1 MNLTDMKLDRNNP
14 PRSGTLATTSFPRY
28 EVFSILDIP
37 VYLIEN
43 HNQPYVGI
51 VMYFRTGATND
62 DASTQG
68 LSSIVAEMMTK
79 GTITRTAP
87 EIADAIDFMGGSLGA
102 SAGWDA
108 TTVSLSLL
116 KKHVERG
123 LDLFTDIIRNAV
135 YAEDEL
141 ERAKMQRL
149 ASIQHA
155 KSDAGYLAD
164 TLFTKVH
171 FSGHPYSL
179 EALGTN
185 RSIADMK
192 VEMLRSR
199 YKKAITR
206 GDAFLVVSGDITPEE
221 FTELIS
227 TRLSGWNGS
236 ASSEQISDH
245 ISLPSTQRIVLI
257 HKEDAVQ
264 SAIRLGHAGIH
275 RGHPDFIPIT
285 VMNVILGGFFNSR
298 INQNLRERNG
308 FTYGARS
315 YFDARKQTGAFVVST
330 EVRTEVTR
338 RAVEEIL
345 FEMKRLQEDGI
356 TDDEL
361 TMVKNYI
368 VGSFPL
374 SLETPQQM
382 LGRLATL
389 PLFELSSDY
398 YDRYM
403 ESVRSLTKEGINEAA
418 KDYLQPQSALI
429 AISGNTDEL
438 TNSFS
443 DMGNLTQYNTNFE
456 IQH

>member
-1 MNLTDMKLDRNNP
+1 MKLDRSTP
-14 PRSGTLATTSFPRY
+14 PRSGSFAKTSFPKY
-28 EVFSILDIP
+28 EVFSVHGIP

-43 HNQPYVGI
+43 HNQPYVGV

-62 DASTQG
+62 DLATQG
-68 LSSIVAEMMTK
+68 LSSVVAEMMTK
-79 GTITRTAP
+79 GTTNRTAP
-87 EIADAIDFMGGSLGA
+87 EIAEAIDFVGGSLGA
-102 SAGWDA
+102 STGWDA

-116 KKHVERG
+116 KKHLGLG
-123 LDLFTDIIRNAV
+123 LDLFTDVIRNATFS
-135 YAEDEL
+135 EEEL
-141 ERAKMQRL
+141 ARVKMQRL

-171 FSGHPYSL
+171 FAGHPYSL
-179 EALGTN
+179 EGTEA
-185 RSIADMK
+185 SIAGMNSD
-192 VEMLRSR
+192 MLRSR
-199 YKKAITR
+199 HKNAITS
-206 GDAFLVVSGDITPEE
+206 GNSFIVVSGDITPEE
-221 FTELIS
+221 FTALIS
-227 TRLSGWNGS
+227 PRLSGWEGGTTSSSISS
-236 ASSEQISDH
+236 AVSGTSSG
-245 ISLPSTQRIVLI
+245 RIALI
-257 HKEDAVQ
+257 KKEDAVQ
-264 SAIRLGHAGIH
+264 SAIRLGHTGIH
-275 RGHPDFIPIT
+275 RGHPDYIPIT
-285 VMNVILGGFFNSR
+285 VMNVVLGGFFNSR

-345 FEMKRLQEDGI
+345 FEMKKLREGGV

-389 PLFELSSDY
+389 PLFELSGDY
-398 YDRYM
+398 YDHYI
-403 ESVRSLTKEGINEAA
+403 ESVRSLTKESINNAA
-418 KDYLQPQSALI
+418 AEYLKPESVLI
-429 AISGNTDEL
+429 AISGNTDVLKNDL
-438 TNSFS
+438 TGLG
-443 DMGNLTQYNTNFE
+443 DITLYDTNFE
-456 IQH
+456 IQP